1 MRRGRWTAS
10 YFLILNERTTVNE
23 MLENRNDRASEARVA
38 EDPKTTRLRN
48 QLLAWCKHIAA
59 EAAKARAWGNRSVPV
74 ERFLLEALDAAS
86 SASSADARELTR
98 LILKADL
105 VFQLAEYLGAEQ
117 KPEYQESLENQLR
130 ERENAASEPDAA
142 TIDELAAQGEE
153 YDAAARAARFGAT
166 AFGLRETIEDGLKG
180 VAALLRRASELGERT
195 LPRREFEA
203 QGIRARVKETRAR
216 DAKEKEAK
224 AALVA
229 EAERVEAEIARWRE
243 DERSVVDGVVE
254 TLAFLAAESTDVDA
268 LFEAVEKTGRLA
280 ALAFGIV
287 ESGSFCEYGTPV
299 PTVVRASAAPGK
311 CVLFSG
317 DDFDVL
323 LELLERAEIRE
334 LNVWTRG
341 EAIAAHSFPAF
352 KKFKRLTGHYGGS
365 WLDQRRELGAFPG
378 AILVAST
385 PLETPD
391 GSYRDYIFAAGTTR
405 ADGVVSLERDAAGKL
420 DFSPLI
426 RAAVDSPGFAD
437 SRGKGAI
444 EKIATGFGGD
454 GLDGMI
460 DKLARAF
467 RQDRT
472 KRVFVVGGEDA
483 PDGGNDYFAALFDA
497 IPEDSTVVSFGD
509 AKFRFNRKPAP
520 PTAFGTPKTLDMGRV
535 CDAGAVFRF
544 AEKLGAELEREPA
557 VSPVAFFFSRFNE
570 TSTAAF
576 LAAIGLGY
584 RRIFVG
590 PTANWAPELAALFAE
605 RLGVRVA
612 DEPTADVATALN

>member
-1 MRRGRWTAS
+1 MFENR
-10 YFLILNERTTVNE
+10 NERT
-23 MLENRNDRASEARVA
+23 SEARGA
-38 EDPKTTRLRN
+38 EEPKTTRLRN
-48 QLLAWCKHIAA
+48 QLLAWCKHIAT
-59 EAAKARAWGNRSVPV
+59 EAAKALAWGNRSVPV
-74 ERFLLEALDAAS
+74 ERFLLEALEAASRAS
-86 SASSADARELTR
+86 SANARELTR

-117 KPEYQESLENQLR
+117 EPEYQESLENQLR
-130 ERENAASEPDAA
+130 EQELAAAEPDDA

-153 YDAAARAARFGAT
+153 YDATAELDRLGAT
-166 AFGLRETIEDGLKG
+166 AFGLRETIVDGLKG
-180 VAALLRRASELGERT
+180 VATLLRRATELGERT
-195 LPRREFEA
+195 LPRREFEG

-229 EAERVEAEIARWRE
+229 EAERIEAEVATWRE
-243 DERSVVDGVVE
+243 NERSVVDGVVE
-254 TLAFLAAESTDVDA
+254 TLALLAAESTDVDA
-268 LFEAVEKTGRLA
+268 LFGAVETTGRLA
-280 ALAFGIV
+280 ALALGLV
-287 ESGSFCEYGTPV
+287 ETGTFLEYGTPS

-323 LELLERAEIRE
+323 LELLERAEVRE

-341 EAIAAHSFPAF
+341 EAVAAHSFPAF
-352 KKFKRLTGHYGGS
+352 KKFKRLAGHYGGS
-365 WLDQRRELGAFPG
+365 WLGQQREFGAFPG

-391 GSYRDYIFAAGTTR
+391 ESYRDYIFASGATR
-405 ADGVVSLERDAAGKL
+405 ADGVASLERDGAGKL
-420 DFSPLI
+420 DFSALI

-437 SRGKGAI
+437 SRGKTAV
-444 EKIATGFGGD
+444 EKIAVGFGGD

-483 PDGGNDYFAALFDA
+483 PDGSDYFASLFDA
-497 IPEDSTVVSFGD
+497 IPAESTVVSFGD
-509 AKFRFNRKPAP
+509 AKFRFNRKPAA
-520 PTAFGTPKTLDMGRV
+520 PTAFGTPKTLDLGRV

-544 AEKLGAELEREPA
+544 AEKLGAELDREPA
-557 VSPVAFFFSRFNE
+557 VSPVAFFFSRFDE

-576 LAAIGLGY
+576 LAAVGLGY
-584 RRIFVG
+584 RRVFVG
-590 PTANWAPELAALFAE
+590 PSSTAAWSPELAALFAE
-605 RLGVRVA
+605 RLGVRVV
-612 DEPTADVATALN
+612 DEPAADVAAALN

>member
-1 MRRGRWTAS
+1 M
-10 YFLILNERTTVNE
+10 F
-23 MLENRNDRASEARVA
+23 ENRNDRTSEARAA

-48 QLLAWCKHIAA
+48 QLLAWCKHIAT
-59 EAAKARAWGNRSVPV
+59 EAAKALAWGNRSVPV
-74 ERFLLEALDAAS
+74 ERFLLEALEAAS

-105 VFQLAEYLGAEQ
+105 VFQLAEYLGAE
-117 KPEYQESLENQLR
+117 KEPEYQESLENQLR
-130 ERENAASEPDAA
+130 EQERAASEPDDA
-142 TIDELAAQGEE
+142 TVDELAAQGEE
-153 YDAAARAARFGAT
+153 YDAAAELARLGAT
-166 AFGLRETIEDGLKG
+166 AFGLRETIVDGLKG
-180 VAALLRRASELGERT
+180 VATLLRRATKLGERT
-195 LPRREFEA
+195 LPRREFEG

-229 EAERVEAEIARWRE
+229 EAERIEAEVATWRE
-243 DERSVVDGVVE
+243 NERAAVDGVVE
-254 TLAFLAAESTDVDA
+254 TLALLAAESTDVDA
-268 LFEAVEKTGRLA
+268 LFGAVETTGRLA
-280 ALAFGIV
+280 ALAFGLV
-287 ESGSFCEYGTPV
+287 ESGTFCEYGTPV

-317 DDFDVL
+317 DDFDAL
-323 LELLERAEIRE
+323 LELLERAEVRE

-341 EAIAAHSFPAF
+341 EAIAAHAFPAF
-352 KKFKRLTGHYGGS
+352 KKFKRLAGHYGGS
-365 WLDQRRELGAFPG
+365 WLEQRREFGAFPG

-391 GSYRDYIFAAGTTR
+391 ESYRDYIFAAGATR
-405 ADGVVSLERDAAGKL
+405 ADGVASLERDGAGKP
-420 DFSPLI
+420 DFSALI

-437 SRGKGAI
+437 SRGKNAS
-444 EKIATGFGGD
+444 EKIAVGFGGD

-483 PDGGNDYFAALFDA
+483 PDGGSDYFAKLFDA
-497 IPEDSTVVSFGD
+497 IPAESTVVSFGD
-509 AKFRFNRKPAP
+509 AKFRFNRKPTP
-520 PTAFGTPKTLDMGRV
+520 PTAYGTPKTLDLGRV

-544 AEKLGAELEREPA
+544 AEKLGAELDREPA
-557 VSPVAFFFSRFNE
+557 VSPVAFFFSRFDE

-576 LAAIGLGY
+576 LAAVGLGY
-584 RRIFVG
+584 RRVFVG
-590 PTANWAPELAALFAE
+590 PSATWAPELTALFAE
-605 RLGVRVA
+605 RLGVRVVDDPA
-612 DEPTADVATALN
+612 ADVVAALD